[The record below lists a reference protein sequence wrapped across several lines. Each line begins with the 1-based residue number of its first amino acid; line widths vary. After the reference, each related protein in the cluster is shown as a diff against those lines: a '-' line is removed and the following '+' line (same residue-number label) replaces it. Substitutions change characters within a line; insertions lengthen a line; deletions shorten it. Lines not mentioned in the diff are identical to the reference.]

1 MTNLIRAVAA
11 AFFSITLL
19 AVPFESTAFPEV
31 PHAKVEPAKS
41 KTADPLIIFETYEA
55 LRKNIREKSLTPGHL
70 KMLGMIFENEK
81 DYASTKRLIERIL
94 TKEQPDKDSLYR
106 KLYRVFILSAPN
118 PDVLYGYMQKR
129 GNYLVRRLGRL
140 DRFGKVERGKI
151 EIHRP
156 SRDWL
161 GLGQA
166 AIVAWQTTREGRF
179 LELFISTF
187 DRYLEYRDFELGRI
201 DHYRKRKMKSWG
213 AFRKT
218 GDNEEVILYNT
229 VTFTGGVVFPV
240 SKFCKVVMEDSSL
253 TKKYGEKAAQ
263 YVKVVEEAVSEF
275 MDEFMIVP
283 EIDGGY
289 FVAIDDERKVEPL
302 NHSHYL
308 GASLV
313 ELYNLTRNRTYLRI
327 AEMMSKYFLAS
338 VNEDESG
345 SYWWG
350 YRPVPDN
357 LKDHPPE
364 PIWKG
369 RRTII
374 LPINA
379 YQSGIVFTYKDMKA
393 LAKTFTSNIWAGNN
407 KFNMYIAKKKWKALR
422 PGNVKPER
430 RRRPQALAGWIVL
443 EEFDPKIRIII
454 EEAVATRTD
463 LFPHGWFCRNDNKGL
478 LLAYAKRLQPIDM
491 LLKDAKRKMVER
503 DKSYS
508 YFTIQP

>member
-1 MTNLIRAVAA
+1 
-11 AFFSITLL
+11 
-19 AVPFESTAFPEV
+19 
-31 PHAKVEPAKS
+31 
-41 KTADPLIIFETYEA
+41 
-55 LRKNIREKSLTPGHL
+55 
-70 KMLGMIFENEK
+70 
-81 DYASTKRLIERIL
+81 
-94 TKEQPDKDSLYR
+94 
-106 KLYRVFILSAPN
+106 
-118 PDVLYGYMQKR
+118 
-129 GNYLVRRLGRL
+129 
-140 DRFGKVERGKI
+140 
-151 EIHRP
+151 
-156 SRDWL
+156 
-161 GLGQA
+161 
-166 AIVAWQTTREGRF
+166 
-179 LELFISTF
+179 
-187 DRYLEYRDFELGRI
+187 
-201 DHYRKRKMKSWG
+201 
-213 AFRKT
+213 
-218 GDNEEVILYNT
+218 
-229 VTFTGGVVFPV
+229 
-240 SKFCKVVMEDSSL
+240 
-253 TKKYGEKAAQ
+253 
-263 YVKVVEEAVSEF
+263 
-275 MDEFMIVP
+275 
-283 EIDGGY
+283 
-289 FVAIDDERKVEPL
+289 
-302 NHSHYL
+302 
-308 GASLV
+308 
-313 ELYNLTRNRTYLRI
+313 
-327 AEMMSKYFLAS
+327 MSKYFLAS